1 MTNNTT
7 KTTNQAR
14 QESLDIAV
22 GLGADEKT
30 LAALR
35 AASRLSRGST
45 IVLPARYAGLSRA
58 TGWARCGRGSDA
70 RWGEKASGGYR
81 VGPGRW
87 TVYSSD
93 GYRREDRTEWTVRHV
108 AVGTATWTV
117 AD

>member
-1 MTNNTT
+1 MTSP
-7 KTTNQAR
+7 AR

-22 GLGADEKT
+22 GLGADDAT
-30 LAALR
+30 IAVLR
-35 AASRLSRGST
+35 AATRLNRGTT

-58 TGWARCGRGSDA
+58 RGWARCGRGSDA
-70 RWGEKASGGYR
+70 RWGEAVDSGYR

-93 GYRREDRTEWTVRHV
+93 GFRREVRTEWRVRHV
-108 AVGTATWTV
+108 TVGAATWTV